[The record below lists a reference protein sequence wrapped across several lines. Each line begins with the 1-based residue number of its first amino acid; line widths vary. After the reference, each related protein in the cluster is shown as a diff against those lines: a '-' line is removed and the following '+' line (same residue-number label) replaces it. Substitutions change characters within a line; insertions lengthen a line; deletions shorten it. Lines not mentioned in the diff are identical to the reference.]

1 MALIFSRIIFIFSF
15 DSTRT
20 MTSTY
25 KIPSRDIDL
34 KIKAEFLTSD
44 DRSDRREDN
53 GTTANGDGKKEKQRG
68 RNKDRLGIVHK

>member
-1 MALIFSRIIFIFSF
+1 
-15 DSTRT
+15 

-34 KIKAEFLTSD
+34 KIKPEFLTSD

-53 GTTANGDGKKEKQRG
+53 GTAANGDGKKEKQRG